1 MSESAPNRRPATRLD
16 VARLAGVSTAVVSY
30 VINDGPRPVA
40 AATRAKVLRAI
51 EALGY
56 LPNANARAL
65 KRGTTGMLGLL
76 VPEIL
81 NPYHSEIIDA
91 LDAAAARR
99 DRMLLLAVT
108 RLDPER
114 EAVLL
119 RDLIERG
126 VDGLILLTH
135 LHDERLYSAANGRA
149 RQVLL
154 DRSSPVPGF
163 TAFGTDHVDGARR
176 ATEHLISHGHTRI
189 ALACGPLEPGSVG
202 LRVTGWQD
210 ALDAHG
216 LQRIPPA
223 ITSWDR
229 DGGYAAVEQLL
240 ERPDP
245 PTAILA
251 GSDLLAIGALR
262 ALRDR
267 GLSVPG
273 DMAVISYDGT
283 PEASYAAPRLTTLRQ
298 PFEDIADAAIA
309 SLLGQGPES
318 GHRLFPME
326 FLAGES
332 CGCGQQTIVDS
343 S

>member
-1 MSESAPNRRPATRLD
+1 MTESAPNRRPATRVD

-40 AATRAKVLRAI
+40 PKTRAKVLRAI

-81 NPYHSEIIDA
+81 NPYHSEFIDA

-108 RLDPER
+108 RLDPDR
-114 EAVLL
+114 EATLL

-126 VDGLILLTH
+126 VDGLLLLSH
-135 LHDERLYSAANGRA
+135 LHDERLYTAATGRTQ
-149 RQVLL
+149 QVLL
-154 DRSSPVPGF
+154 DRSAPVPGF

-176 ATEHLISHGHTRI
+176 ATEHLVAHGHERI
-189 ALACGPLEPGSVG
+189 ALVCGPLQPSIVG
-202 LRVTGWQD
+202 LRVEGWQA
-210 ALDAHG
+210 ALDEHG
-216 LQRIPPA
+216 LVRIPPA
-223 ITSWDR
+223 ITSWSR
-229 DGGYAAVEQLL
+229 DGGYTAVEQLL
-240 ERPDP
+240 RHPDP

-251 GSDLLAIGALR
+251 GSDLIAIGVLR

-267 GLSVPG
+267 GIAVPD

-283 PEASYAAPRLTTLRQ
+283 PEANYATPRLTTLRQ
-298 PFEDIADAAIA
+298 PFEDIADAAVA
-309 SLLGQGPES
+309 SLVDQDSGPD
-318 GHRLFPME
+318 HRLFPME

-332 CGCGQQTIVDS
+332 CGCSAS